1 MRRRNMLVIEHMFFF
16 SLGKPTEGPAGATRG
31 GLERATEG
39 PRPSVQAPVLEPGR
53 VRSPAGSRT
62 NRATLGLHISPLW

>member
-1 MRRRNMLVIEHMFFF
+1 MDVKKKYASDREHVFF

-62 NRATLGLHISPLW
+62 NRATLGLHISPL